1 MKTSSLVVAPWSCLG
16 EFGGSK
22 HQAQRRFP
30 PQYCLK
36 APPHSCLNHKIM
48 VQNWNGK
55 YILPVSVTL
64 KLSKVKQQADSSVVV
79 FTFWC
84 VIKSH
89 TNSNS
94 GFEVHCGLF
103 PTHILLQLIS
113 PWGQPLACSLHSG
126 FCRSTALVVLHSSN
140 SFRLHCQNP
149 TLEIKTLNNQFV
161 EQKHLQFPMLL
172 LLMQKVLWLPSAL
185 NSIIPIFYP
194 HEMLLLF

>member
-1 MKTSSLVVAPWSCLG
+1 M
-16 EFGGSK
+16 
-22 HQAQRRFP
+22 
-30 PQYCLK
+30 
-36 APPHSCLNHKIM
+36 
-48 VQNWNGK
+48 
-55 YILPVSVTL
+55 
-64 KLSKVKQQADSSVVV
+64 
-79 FTFWC
+79 
-84 VIKSH
+84 IKSH
-89 TNSNS
+89 IKSNS

-140 SFRLHCQNP
+140 SFRLHRQNP

-185 NSIIPIFYP
+185 NSIIPVFYP
-194 HEMLLLF
+194 HEISFLDQINFPGIFNFSCVFFFRKCAHCNLRYINSKSEHIGGYNHFLALKNWSVSLDFGRTRTSKIISSNL